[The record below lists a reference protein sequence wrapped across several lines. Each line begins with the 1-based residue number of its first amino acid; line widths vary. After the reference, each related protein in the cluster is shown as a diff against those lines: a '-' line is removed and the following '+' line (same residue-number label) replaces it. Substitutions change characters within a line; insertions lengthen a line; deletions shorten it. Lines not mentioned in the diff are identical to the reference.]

1 MFGQRSDCKVKTTP
15 FAICGL
21 AKKWHYKTNVTC
33 RLFLHTHHPHQDL
46 NLDIFVAQSSSY
58 LRTNANISHSSTNM
72 AVTDP
77 TLKPRSN
84 YHSSHTVVLL
94 VGKEQQEM
102 LVHTNIIS
110 AHSTFFRTALKKE
123 WKEGQTRVIK
133 LPEDDPDIVT
143 RYLDFVYHNRLVTQ
157 CKSQPDAN
165 HIDLALLYVYGE
177 RVLDTY
183 IQNTIVEHLL
193 KLTAVIDRN
202 KAGHPHY
209 PGPAV
214 VEITYEGTTAA
225 LPFRRLLIDM
235 YARHGSEEWLSHDD
249 LHPAFCLDVARAL
262 VAQAMA
268 KDGVPGKLG
277 AAMRMV
283 DYLIAE

>member
-123 WKEGQTRVIK
+123 WKEGQARVIK

-165 HIDLALLYVYGE
+165 YIDLALLYVYGE

-214 VEITYEGTTAA
+214 VEGRNHCSFA
-225 LPFRRLLIDM
+225 LPQTIDRHVRAPWLGGMAFSRRPSPGVLLGCC
-235 YARHGSEEWLSHDD
+235 ARPHGSGHGQGWRSGKAWSCD
-249 LHPAFCLDVARAL
+249 A
-262 VAQAMA
+262 
-268 KDGVPGKLG
+268 DG
-277 AAMRMV
+277 
-283 DYLIAE
+283 